1 MNSHCSLTN
10 FTVPLTR
17 NSPRPQSR
25 KFKHC
30 GGSPTGPGGTAVS
43 PRSRTRRPPRA
54 IRNISMRIAIV
65 PGNGCDDINDA
76 NWYAWLQ
83 DRLRKSGRFTAVA
96 CQTMPDPH
104 KARRH
109 IWLPFMLSTLGC
121 SEPETILVGHS
132 SGAVAA
138 MRLLEEHRL
147 AGCVLVSAC
156 HTDLGHA
163 GERASGYYPP
173 SGGEWQWSRIKQNAG
188 GNIVVLHSD
197 NDPFI
202 PLPEAQH
209 VASSLGVELR
219 LCPGRSHFFSPGEEL
234 VDACMAVAD
243 AAAAATAAAA
253 TAAAATAA
261 L

>member
-1 MNSHCSLTN
+1 MNERSA
-10 FTVPLTR
+10 VEY
-17 NSPRPQSR
+17 
-25 KFKHC
+25 
-30 GGSPTGPGGTAVS
+30 GSFF
-43 PRSRTRRPPRA
+43 
-54 IRNISMRIAIV
+54 MRVAIV

-83 DRLRKSGRFTAVA
+83 DRLQKSGRFTTVA

-121 SEPETILVGHS
+121 SEPDTILVGHS

-156 HTDLGHA
+156 HTDLGHP

-219 LCPGRSHFFSPGEEL
+219 VCPGRSHFFSPGEEL

-243 AAAAATAAAA
+243 AAAAATA
-253 TAAAATAA
+253 TAATAA
-261 L
+261 LDIDDGAQDAVQGAAHGAAAGSPLSQS